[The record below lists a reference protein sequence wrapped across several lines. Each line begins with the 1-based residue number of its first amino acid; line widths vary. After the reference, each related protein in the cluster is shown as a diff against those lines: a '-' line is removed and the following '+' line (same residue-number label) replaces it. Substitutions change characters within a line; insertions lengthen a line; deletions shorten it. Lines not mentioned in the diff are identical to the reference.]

1 MPKTFTN
8 QSFSS
13 TYKDDWKDSDHYNRI
28 LFNPGRALQ
37 ARELTQMQTI
47 IQEGI
52 RKFANNIY
60 QKDGVPIKTGG
71 ISVNN
76 AVSFIKIA
84 LDTNNKF
91 DDVTSLVG
99 VELTGQSSSI
109 KVKVTKAV
117 AAENGDPDTLY
128 VQYLDDPT
136 TRTPYATYNS
146 PSYVTPGEVLSN
158 GSDINMTVQT
168 INTSVNPA
176 IGFGSQIE
184 IGDSNFY
191 ANGHFIFAER
201 QTIFLNKYKG
211 YQTANIGFKIVQDI
225 VTVSDTDALYDN
237 TNATPNRASPGA
249 DRYRIRLILTKQS
262 DIVSGDTYIHY
273 CKIQAGKLVEQSTAS
288 DEGFNSVK
296 TFVNKRIKE
305 INGDFIKKYW
315 KLRVDINGTNTSSD
329 LMLRVDPG
337 IAYIQGNRVETS
349 HTQYLPLRK
358 ATDTIVRDDPQ
369 EQIGIDYGNFYY
381 FDSGVGMLDIDTC
394 ETVNLYAGYDGA
406 DSVIGTANI
415 RAITEGSSNNRV
427 GGYTYERIP
436 AYKAHLFNVFRN
448 NFNYSLRDVKSI
460 KSSSNTHLV
469 NLVPVENNIGAI
481 LHEPKNNA
489 LIVDTPLRRP
499 KSFTNVTM
507 TFMKKYNFTATSGT
521 SHTLTLT
528 DAGETFVRESDV
540 IVASA
545 TEFAPSGVTTSIQSG
560 NKDIVFSSLT
570 NGVAYEVIT
579 FVKKTNSTVKTKTLE
594 ETTVTTTLDSD
605 GQGIKYINLGKSDIY
620 SVERIRATDSDGAD
634 IFGNFLFDAG
644 ARTTHYDD
652 GKLIWTRGGISS
664 ESENVFVRF
673 KYFSHSA
680 NGEFFAVNSYDG
692 QVDYL
697 KIPAQNLKDGDKV
710 SLRDVIDLRPATDG
724 SGDFS
729 GGTVF
734 GLPTPTDTI
743 TSDAEY
749 YLPRKDKLIITK
761 NGELQLKQGS
771 PSLNPKYPETG
782 ADALELYKISLNPN
796 TMHSQ
801 DLETTLIPKKGYTM
815 ADISRLEEKLDKV
828 EEMATLSLLELNT
841 KFLDVLDSAGNN
853 RTKSGFFVDNFKDHQ
868 FSDTRSPEYRAAI
881 DKRNLFLKP
890 TFVEDCVDLYYDS
903 VNSNQLRTVKKA
915 DYVML
920 DYNEIAYEAQDLAS
934 STENLAPFYN
944 PQTIGRLEMSPE
956 TDVWFETELVGE
968 TVTGKKTKFDLNH
981 ALNWNNSENE
991 WFGLDPSSLEV
1002 GEASGFQTG
1011 TSTSV
1016 AHNSKDPVLIGTVK
1030 TEELG
1035 EWVETSSVTNSET
1048 LYTETVELSRTRKEE
1063 VSRSVIDSGYYIEDV
1078 NADWFN
1084 GSYGDGGRDA
1094 YGTNYNYVPYGSYG
1108 YSFLPAYT
1116 EIPYDTV
1123 EVTTD
1128 LYDVV
1133 TAETR
1138 SSVNTINT
1146 STYEATK
1153 TISTENT
1160 YEGTAEIVTT
1170 TTTANTVNRIAS
1182 ASTIRDIV
1190 GERVIDVSV
1199 IPFMRSIEIRF
1210 KAEGLRPNTQ
1220 YFPFFDGASV
1230 ASFCREET
1238 KYQTVSELN
1247 RINAAGEN
1255 DNEGTQRTTQQHS
1268 KGRTDLISDAEG
1280 TVVGS
1285 FEVPN
1290 NVSMRFAT
1298 GARMFAL
1305 LDVTVHNFQ
1314 AALSYAR
1321 ARFVS
1326 AGTLE
1331 KVENEVQ
1338 VTRLLKVVGENF
1350 NEVDRDVNVERT
1362 VWTETLIDT
1371 EVATDVKSTSSVSTI
1386 IGDTTTTNEFVGTD
1400 VTYEEVYGTAITPVN
1415 HVTETTTT
1423 TPPGGT
1429 TEVEDVAETTTQY
1442 VPTTYDELGSAYD
1455 NDIFFYMDPIAQTFM
1470 VKEESGVF
1478 LTTVR
1483 SYFATKSSSAPVF
1496 CEIRPTVNGVPS
1508 ATKILATKKLSP
1520 SQVSTVP
1527 SNPTNKSMLQ
1537 NGTDFTFDAPVYLS
1551 RGEYAIVLRP
1561 GNNNPDYNVYVGTVG
1576 EHQLGSTESFISQQ
1590 PTLGGFFKSQ
1600 NGKLWEPSSG
1610 QDLAYKISVAKF
1622 ETSGN
1627 AILENVNVP
1636 PVALATD
1643 PLRAES
1649 GSDIVR
1655 VLLRGHG
1662 LRDGD
1667 KTWIRGIDSAT
1678 DFGNG
1683 LTGADV
1689 NGVRTVIDYDNA
1701 GYTFQASSS
1710 ATGDIWFGGKSVTSQ
1725 RNVNFEILRPELNL
1739 TQPNQTDVTLSI
1751 KTATQQ
1757 SLAGSE
1763 TRFTKDSKY
1772 QIIEN
1777 GRNNKFPTARA
1788 IYNRKTENLTGAG
1801 KLAGERSATMQVT
1814 MKTTNPFVSPIL
1826 DLQRATL
1833 NCVHTLISRQDSS
1846 ATDGFNVPLTYVGE
1860 RNPQNGTESAKH
1872 VTTVTTLTE
1881 EAVGLKVLLSANKP
1895 PQADFQLYYRTASE
1909 GDVIR
1914 KSAWTEIT
1922 AENNLQS
1929 DTNPNVFREY
1939 RYLVGGDGGVAR
1951 PFTQFQLKIVMRS
1964 TSSAHV
1970 PTFRDLRA
1978 IALAV

>member
-1 MPKTFTN
+1 MPKTFTDN
-8 QSFSS
+8 SFSS

-71 ISVNN
+71 ISINN
-76 AVSFIKIA
+76 SVAFIKIDI
-84 LDTNNKF
+84 DTNNSF
-91 DDVTSLVG
+91 DDVDALVG
-99 VELTGQSSSI
+99 VELTGATSSI
-109 KVKVTKAV
+109 KVRIVKAV

-136 TRTPYATYNS
+136 TRTAYATYDS
-146 PSYVTPGEVLSN
+146 PSRVTPGEVLTN
-158 GSDINMTVQT
+158 GSSINMTVQT
-168 INTSVNPA
+168 VNTAANPA
-176 IGFGSQIE
+176 IGSGSQVE
-184 IGDSNFY
+184 VGESNFY
-191 ANGHFIFAER
+191 ANGHFIFVEK
-201 QTIFLNKYKG
+201 QQIFLRKYAQ
-211 YQTANIGFKIVQDI
+211 YPTENVGFKIVQDI

-237 TNATPNRASPGA
+237 TNTTPNRSSPGA
-249 DRYRIRLILTKQS
+249 DRYRIRLLLTKQS
-262 DIVSGDTYIHY
+262 DIVAGDTFVYY
-273 CKIQAGKLVEQSTAS
+273 CKIQAGKLIDQVTAVDDS
-288 DEGFNSVK
+288 FNSVK
-296 TFVNKRIKE
+296 SFVNKRIKE

-315 KLRVDINGTNTSSD
+315 KLRVDINGNNASSD

-337 IAYIQGNRVETS
+337 VAYIQGNRVET
-349 HTQYLPLRK
+349 TQSRFIPLKR

-394 ETVNLYAGYDGA
+394 ETVNLYAGFGGT

-415 RAITEGSSNNRV
+415 RAITEGTNALRV
-427 GGYTYERIP
+427 GSYTYTRTP

-448 NFNYSLRDVKSI
+448 NFNHSLRDVKSI
-460 KSSSNTHLV
+460 KSASNGHLV
-469 NLVPVENNIGAI
+469 NLVQVENNIGSI

-489 LIVDTPLRRP
+489 LLTDTPLKRP
-499 KSFTNVTM
+499 KSFTDVTM
-507 TFMKKYNFTATSGT
+507 TFMKKYNFTATGP
-521 SHTLTLT
+521 SHTITLT

-545 TEFAPSGVTTSIQSG
+545 TEFAPSGVSTSIQSG
-560 NKDIVFSSLT
+560 NKDIIFSGLS
-570 NGVAYEVIT
+570 NGAYEVIT
-579 FVKKTNSTVKTKTLE
+579 FVKKTNASVKTKTLE
-594 ETTVTTTLDSD
+594 ETTVTATLDSD
-605 GQGIKYINLGKSDIY
+605 GQGVKYLNLGKSDVY
-620 SVERIRATDSDGAD
+620 SVDRIRSVDSDGND
-634 IFGNFLFDAG
+634 VFGNFLFDAG
-644 ARTTHYDD
+644 ARTTHYGDAR
-652 GKLIWTRGGISS
+652 LIWTTGGIDS
-664 ESENVFVRF
+664 EAQNIFVRY

-680 NGEFFAVNSYDG
+680 NGQFFAVNSYDG
-692 QVDYL
+692 QLDYL
-697 KIPAQNLKDGDKV
+697 KIPAQNLKDGDKL
-710 SLRDVIDLRPATDG
+710 SLRDAIDLRPATDG
-724 SGDFS
+724 SGSFAS
-729 GGTVF
+729 GTVF

-743 TSDAEY
+743 VTTAEY
-749 YLPRKDKLIITK
+749 YLPRKDKLLITK
-761 NGELQLKQGS
+761 NGELQLKQGT
-771 PSLNPKYPETG
+771 PSLNPKYPETPS
-782 ADALELYKISLNPN
+782 DALELYKINLNPN

-815 ADISRLEEKLDKV
+815 ADISRLEEKVDKI
-828 EEMATLSLLELNT
+828 EEMTTLSLLELNT
-841 KFLDVLDSAGNN
+841 KFLEVLDSAGNN
-853 RTKSGFFVDNFKDHQ
+853 RAKSGFFVDNFKDHQ
-868 FSDTRSPEYRAAI
+868 FSDTRSPEYRASI

-890 TFVEDCVDLYYDS
+890 TFVEECVNLYYDS
-903 VNSNQLRTVKKA
+903 EHSSQLRTVKKE

-920 DYNEIAYEAQDLAS
+920 DYDEIAYEAQDLAS
-934 STENLAPFYN
+934 GTENLAPFYN
-944 PQTIGRLEMSPE
+944 PQTIGRLEISPE
-956 TDVWFETELVGE
+956 TDTWFETEVVGE
-968 TVTGKKTKFDLNH
+968 SVTGKQTKFDLKH

-991 WFGLDPSSLEV
+991 WFGVDPTSLEV
-1002 GEASGFQTG
+1002 GDASSFQTG

-1016 AHNSKDPVLIGTVK
+1016 THNSSDPTLIGTVK

-1035 EWVETSSVTNSET
+1035 EWVEVSNVTSSEV
-1048 LYTETVELSRTRKEE
+1048 LYTENVELSRQRVEE
-1063 VSRSVIDSGYYIEDV
+1063 ISRSVIDSGFYLEDGGNTNFYTNNYV
-1078 NADWFN
+1078 
-1084 GSYGDGGRDA
+1084 DGGRDA
-1094 YGTNYNYVPYGSYG
+1094 FGTNYNYVPYGSYG
-1108 YSFLPAYT
+1108 YSFVYSQ
-1116 EIPYDTV
+1116 IPYDTI

-1138 SSVNTINT
+1138 SSVNTVNT
-1146 STYEATK
+1146 TTYEATK

-1160 YEGTAEIVTT
+1160 YEGTADIVTT

-1190 GERVIDVSV
+1190 GEKIIDVSV

-1220 YFPFFDGASV
+1220 YFPFFDASQV

-1238 KYQTVSELN
+1238 SYKTVSEIN
-1247 RINAAGEN
+1247 RLNAASDADGE
-1255 DNEGTQRTTQQHS
+1255 GVQRTTQQHS
-1268 KGRTDLISDAEG
+1268 KGRTDLITDAEG
-1280 TVVGS
+1280 SLFGS

-1298 GARMFAL
+1298 GSREFSL
-1305 LDVTVHNFQ
+1305 LDVNAHNFQ
-1314 AALSYAR
+1314 SALSYAR

-1331 KVENEVQ
+1331 KVENEVS

-1350 NEVDRDVNVERT
+1350 NEMDRDVVTNRT
-1362 VWTETLIDT
+1362 TWTKTLIDT
-1371 EVATDVKSTSSVSTI
+1371 EIATDIVSSSTVTTI
-1386 IGDTTTTNEFVGTD
+1386 IGDTTTTKEFVDTD
-1400 VTYEEVYGTAITPVN
+1400 ITYEEVYGNATTPVN
-1415 HVTETTTT
+1415 HVTETGDT

-1429 TEVEDVAETTTQY
+1429 TADTSVA
-1442 VPTTYDELGSAYD
+1442 VAPTTYVPQINAPYDMFDED
-1455 NDIFFYMDPIAQTFM
+1455 VFFYMDPLAQTFL

-1478 LTTVR
+1478 LTTARV
-1483 SYFATKSSSAPVF
+1483 YFSSKADVAPVF

-1520 SQVSTVP
+1520 SQVSIVP
-1527 SNPTNKSMLQ
+1527 SNPTNKTMLQ
-1537 NGTDFTFDAPVYLS
+1537 NGTDFTFDAPIYLA
-1551 RGEYAIVLRP
+1551 RGEYALVLRP
-1561 GNNNPDYNVYVGTVG
+1561 GNNDPGYNCYVGTVG
-1576 EHQLGSTESFISQQ
+1576 ERQLGSTESFISQQ

-1610 QDLAYKISVAKF
+1610 QDMSYKLSVAKF
-1622 ETSGN
+1622 QTSGN
-1627 AILENVNVP
+1627 AILENVNIP
-1636 PVALATD
+1636 PVSLSVD
-1643 PLRAES
+1643 PFRSDS
-1649 GSDIVR
+1649 GSNTVR

-1689 NGVRTVIDYDNA
+1689 NGVRTVVGYDNS
-1701 GYTFQASSS
+1701 GYTFQASSN
-1710 ATGDIWFGGKSVTSQ
+1710 ATGSKWFGGQSVTSQ

-1739 TQPNQTDVTLSI
+1739 TQPNQTDITLSI

-1757 SLAGSE
+1757 SLAGTE
-1763 TRFTKDSKY
+1763 TRFTKDAKY

-1777 GRNNKFPTARA
+1777 GKNNKFPTARA
-1788 IYNRKTENLTGAG
+1788 IYNRKTENLVGAG
-1801 KLAGERSATMQVT
+1801 KLQGERSATMQVT
-1814 MKTTNPFVSPIL
+1814 MKTTNPLVSPIL

-1833 NCVHTLISRQDSS
+1833 NCVHTLISRQDSA

-1872 VTTVTTLTE
+1872 VTTVTTLAE
-1881 EAVGLKVLLSANKP
+1881 EAVGLKVLVSANKP
-1895 PQADFQLYYRTASE
+1895 PQADFQVYYRTAGE

-1914 KSAWTEIT
+1914 KSAWTEVT
-1922 AENNLQS
+1922 AQNSLPS

-1939 RYLVGGDGGVAR
+1939 RYLVGGDNGLAR